1 MTTTL
6 ENFTALS
13 DPQTMVLRA
22 LLDGASVTEAAR
34 AAGVSRQTAS
44 EWKHRNPSFIAVL
57 NAGRLDV
64 WSHVEDRLRR
74 VTGMAIDL
82 LEQEVAAG
90 NVSVARD
97 ILRSAGKLNLST
109 VGPTSA
115 QLVRNEIDDVEQ
127 GLVFTQ
133 LMRAMADDDLND
145 LWVEAEEQDE
155 PGPTPRKRKS

>member
-1 MTTTL
+1 MGMQTTL
-6 ENFTALS
+6 EKFEALA
-13 DPQTMVLRA
+13 DQQITVLRS
-22 LLDGASVTEAAR
+22 LLDGASVTDAAR
-34 AAGVSRQTAS
+34 AASVSRQTAS
-44 EWKHRNPSFIAVL
+44 EWKNRNPSFIAVL

-74 VTGMAIDL
+74 VTGMAVEL

-115 QLVRNEIDDVEQ
+115 QLVRNEIDNAEQ
-127 GLVFTQ
+127 ALMFEQLV
-133 LMRAMADDDLND
+133 RAMADHDLR
-145 LWVEAEEQDE
+145 AEEADE
-155 PGPTPRKRKS
+155 EEPNPRPRRKKR